1 MKEFLIALYD
11 PYVNV
16 NAALGLLRIR
26 SKIGS
31 PPLKN
36 LNRRFHR
43 CGHSTAAMGFGGFFL
58 LVTKMTINTKRNV
71 VAAADDVKLMDAA
84 INEDSAELIRIG
96 EMAKLFGVT
105 MRTLRFYEDKE
116 LISPLRVGNT
126 RLYRKNDITRLKLVL
141 LGRKV
146 GFSLRDVKQMMDLY
160 DPKGSNVRQLKVAL
174 EKSERQLERLF
185 GQREAIT
192 EAIDEL
198 QSAITTVQHKLSQV
212 APNATA

>member
-1 MKEFLIALYD
+1 MWSSRRCDAISR
-11 PYVNV
+11 
-16 NAALGLLRIR
+16 LL
-26 SKIGS
+26 
-31 PPLKN
+31 
-36 LNRRFHR
+36 
-43 CGHSTAAMGFGGFFL
+43 L
-58 LVTKMTINTKRNV
+58 LVTKMTINTEPGGGA
-71 VAAADDVKLMDAA
+71 VATDDMNSIDTA
-84 INEDSAELIRIG
+84 INTDSAELIRIG

-126 RLYRKNDITRLKLVL
+126 RLYRNSDITRLKLVL

-160 DPKGSNVRQLKVAL
+160 DPNGSNVRQLKVAL

-185 GQREAIT
+185 GQREAIS

-198 QSAITTVQHKLSQV
+198 QAAITTVQEKLAEV
-212 APNATA
+212 APNSAA